1 VVQILTVASGTP
13 LLRPGIA
20 ALHAAGYRVTMYDV
34 ASVRDLHCAAPD
46 LLILAADS
54 AKTAY
59 TSLAEIRTDAALQ
72 SLPVIVVGESWETFE
87 PLPVALLTN
96 TVVLPSPVDDI
107 TLQDATRMFVP
118 TLIRARRTA
127 HNGHAVA

>member
-1 VVQILTVASGTP
+1 MYVYVAWILHWGRRGAKPQDTGPTKWRLVMVQILTVASGTP

-87 PLPVALLTN
+87 
-96 TVVLPSPVDDI
+96 
-107 TLQDATRMFVP
+107 
-118 TLIRARRTA
+118 
-127 HNGHAVA
+127 